1 VELTTSPLANSAW
14 VEEHLNDGDL
24 RIIDIRGLVRPP
36 TAPPPHYISD
46 RAAYEAAHIPGAV
59 FVDWLVDIVEPGSP
73 SNDIAAPG
81 RFSDL
86 MGRLGISNDSR
97 VVVYDDAASMFAAR
111 MRWCLLYYGHDD
123 VRILDGGWRK
133 WTAEGRP
140 TEDTL
145 PAPRPGTFAAAR
157 NPGLK
162 ANAEDILSGLDA
174 GSMQLLDVRSPAEFA
189 GEASRAQYGGHIPTA
204 INLPAKSMV
213 ADDLTLKPVPD
224 RQAQFS
230 ESGISM
236 HAEDTIIYCN
246 SGVSASL
253 VLLALELA
261 GASNWRLYDG
271 SWKEWGNDPA
281 RPKVPAG

>member
-1 VELTTSPLANSAW
+1 MNSPLVNSAW
-14 VEEHLNDGDL
+14 LEEHLNDSDL
-24 RIIDIRGLVRPP
+24 RIIDMRGKVLPP

-86 MGRLGISNDSR
+86 MRQLGISNDSR
-97 VVVYDDAASMFAAR
+97 VVIYDDAASMFAAR
-111 MRWCLLYYGHDD
+111 MRWCLLYYGHAD

-140 TEDTL
+140 TEDAL
-145 PAPRPGTFAAAR
+145 PGVRPGTFTAAR
-157 NPGLK
+157 NSRLK
-162 ANAEDILSGLDA
+162 AKAGDILSGIEA
-174 GSMQLLDVRSPAEFA
+174 ETIQLLDVRSPEEFA
-189 GEASRAQYGGHIPTA
+189 GKASRAQYGGHIPTA
-204 INLPAKSMV
+204 INLPAKRII
-213 ADDLTLKPVPD
+213 ADDMTLKPVLD
-224 RQAQFS
+224 LQAQFS
-230 ESGISM
+230 EMGISLD
-236 HAEDTIIYCN
+236 AEDTVIYCN

-253 VLLALELA
+253 VLLALEMA
-261 GASNWRLYDG
+261 GASNLRVYDG

-281 RPKVPAG
+281 TPKVPAS

>member
-1 VELTTSPLANSAW
+1 MHSPLVNSAW
-14 VEEHLNDGDL
+14 LEEHLNDSDL
-24 RIIDIRGLVRPP
+24 RIIDMRGAVLPP
-36 TAPPPHYISD
+36 TAPAPHYISD
-46 RAAYEAAHIPGAV
+46 RAAYESAHIPGAV

-86 MGRLGISNDSR
+86 MKRLGISNGSR

-123 VRILDGGWRK
+123 VRILDGGWQK
-133 WTAEGRP
+133 WRAEERP
-140 TEDTL
+140 TEDAV
-145 PAPRPGTFAAAR
+145 PAVGPGTFAAAR
-157 NPGLK
+157 NSRLK
-162 ANAEDILSGLDA
+162 AEAGDILSGIDA
-174 GSMQLLDVRSPAEFA
+174 GSIQLLDVRSPAEFA

-213 ADDLTLKPVPD
+213 ADDMTLKPVAD
-224 RQAQFS
+224 LQAQFS
-230 ESGISM
+230 ELEISL
-236 HAEDTIIYCN
+236 HAEDTVIYCN

-261 GASNWRLYDG
+261 GASNLRVYDG
-271 SWKEWGNDPA
+271 SWKEWGNNPA
-281 RPKVPAG
+281 TPKVPAS